1 VSRAMLGALILLLS
15 VAGCTRWEPYR
26 LPAPAVGTLPTLLR
40 VWSPAGSR
48 IVLTKPFLRSDSL
61 FGRHAGDTIVVPV
74 TTIERVERPRIDA
87 LRTAGTVV
95 GGLAVWLTV
104 GILGGGL
111 E

>member
-1 VSRAMLGALILLLS
+1 VSRAMLGALIMLIPVS
-15 VAGCTRWEPYR
+15 GCTRWEPYR
-26 LPAPAVGTLPTLLR
+26 LPAPAAGTLPTSLR

-48 IVLTKPFLRSDSL
+48 VVLTKPFLRSDSL
-61 FGRHAGDTIVVPV
+61 FGRHAGDTIAVAV
-74 TTIERVERPRIDA
+74 TTIGRVERPRIDA

-104 GILGGGL
+104 GILGGAL

>member
-1 VSRAMLGALILLLS
+1 VSRALIWATIMLVP

-26 LPAPAVGTLPTLLR
+26 LPAPAAGTLPTLLR

-48 IVLTKPFLRSDSL
+48 VVLTKPYLRSDSL
-61 FGRHAGDTIVVPV
+61 FGRHAGDTVVIAL
-74 TTIERVERPRIDA
+74 TAIERVERPHIDA
-87 LRTAGTVV
+87 LRTAGTVI

-104 GILGGGL
+104 GILGGAL